1 MVVRLFFGQAVV
13 IARAPSSGF
22 ARIGSGIYLGR
33 RLDGDCELNLR
44 RVMMPLH
51 ASFGV

>member
-1 MVVRLFFGQAVV
+1 MRECLLPAVD
-13 IARAPSSGF
+13 AD
-22 ARIGSGIYLGR
+22 LGR